1 MYKQQHTV
9 SLSDITLPLN
19 VPKNNLSKNNQG
31 DSICELKLNFFNPDK
46 SSPPNSWN
54 SRLLERFYGVSKK
67 KSRD

>member
-1 MYKQQHTV
+1 MLQNQHTV
-9 SLSDITLPLN
+9 SLPNITLPLKIPQSN
-19 VPKNNLSKNNQG
+19 LPKLSNE

-54 SRLLERFYGVSKK
+54 SRLLERFYGSSKK